1 MSKCSKQGMVCKMEN
16 EKIIAYKSK
25 RDACQVNGNKF
36 LAAFYQLFIV
46 QETKKRKFSF
56 YKKNDLKQHWILLR
70 DMLSNIL
77 EISDENFQ
85 ISICYEVI
93 LAEMGRRLTG
103 EEEQCHIYRHYFH
116 KSENCKYVH
125 GVYQLHLN
133 IILRIADS
141 NIANAQLYADN
152 LLTLLELRF
161 GIYSWQ
167 YAKMKLHI
175 IGEFLY
181 RYNRDAFLYEVK
193 KNYNYFEQYTAD
205 CDFFFCEV
213 LGMYT
218 YFMIEKDFRDY
229 KFWMSRCENA
239 LEKKQG
245 DKLYCFLKCKTAW
258 IKAKAL
264 EKQNE
269 YKAIF
274 DLMQETIIKYLT
286 RDCNNKNL
294 FYGYVYL
301 MAAFACYKLQD
312 YNQMYCYAKDG
323 IAICE
328 NMDQIGSEVYYNLY
342 YYIGIM
348 HMVQADWGNAEKLYF
363 TSLQDIV
370 QKFGTDNENYVLYL
384 SNLTVTALNQGK
396 NIVLYEKKLNKI
408 KKHSL
413 RRKYISVFN
422 NALNFS
428 IAQGMRIKK
437 IKSIYLIC
445 LKNIEDIEDEQ
456 ERNRLDTLYLSAKVN
471 NGIFDDETR
480 HLVEN
485 LGITYKNNYSNEIA
499 ITYWNSILVLKWN
512 EGDIHV
518 ALEISER
525 LKENI
530 SIQEFKYIPIV
541 TNYIQLLVIC
551 GQYSRARAQIFSAID
566 MLENMILKTGFGN
579 NTFYLYYIRILLSMY
594 IYMIKRNGN
603 NLWIDEESTKQLI
616 EKIMFCKTI
625 EREISSLLGSYK
637 NDNEQMDLYYF
648 KQAHRKLAT
657 LEMGLQVGNLGNED
671 YERRKSQCLYERSV
685 HGSNLSK
692 IIPFFDIIHRYK
704 FDDIE
709 LPDNSICIEYFAY
722 YRFVSEMPMSIALGL
737 EDEEPIHNYLAIVL
751 SKDKENIKIQH
762 VIDIPL
768 EEALDKEECCL
779 LEASQDAKQLNKED
793 IERIIKHLNQLFAM
807 PFQHYLLGKEVIY
820 LGLDFVLQILPMDI
834 IFYKNGIFPNIIM
847 VDAAC
852 YVGKDTQI
860 NIENSNAL
868 VIGNP
873 LFNIHVDKKEHSL
886 PYGELE
892 CKIIAKMFGTEP
904 YIGKDAKQKVLWEKE
919 PKDIIHI
926 STHGEWKD
934 IEQNVLVQDNLII
947 SSYLK
952 FAGFSDW
959 EKGNWDKE
967 YGNGIVTGDDF
978 QFMNL
983 SHTKLIVLSAC
994 VSGIGHFKGLS
1005 SVRGLR
1011 WAIGVAGAKNS
1022 ITTLWEVPDVSSA
1035 ILMILF
1041 YRNLHI
1047 MSVGKALYE
1056 AKKRLRTITVG
1067 ELKKDNELRQI
1078 IEETVKKETDDN
1090 VTPYEHWKNWAGFV
1104 CYHG

>member
-1 MSKCSKQGMVCKMEN
+1 MEN
-16 EKIIAYKSK
+16 EKIIAYKLK

-46 QETKKRKFSF
+46 QETKKGKFSF
-56 YKKNDLKQHWILLR
+56 HKKGDLKQHWILLR

-93 LAEMGRRLTG
+93 LAEVGIRLTG
-103 EEEQCHIYRHYFH
+103 EEEQCNIYRHYFN
-116 KSENCKYVH
+116 KSENYEYVH
-125 GVYQLHLN
+125 GAYQLHLN
-133 IILRIADS
+133 IILGIADS

-152 LLTLLELRF
+152 LLKLLELRF

-175 IGEFLY
+175 VGEFLY
-181 RYNRDAFLYEVK
+181 RYNRDAFLYEVR

-205 CDFFFCEV
+205 CDSFFCEV
-213 LGMYT
+213 LSMYT
-218 YFMIEKDFRDY
+218 YFMIERDFRDY
-229 KFWMSRCENA
+229 KFWMSRCEKA
-239 LEKKQG
+239 LEIKQG
-245 DKLYCFLKCKTAW
+245 DKLYCFLKCKIAW
-258 IKAKAL
+258 VKAKAL

-269 YKAIF
+269 YEAIF
-274 DLMQETIIKYLT
+274 YLMQDTITKYLT

-301 MAAFACYKLQD
+301 MATFACYKIHD

-323 IAICE
+323 IALCKSM
-328 NMDQIGSEVYYNLY
+328 NQIGSEVYYNLY

-348 HMVQADWGNAEKLYF
+348 HIVQADWGNAEKLYS

-384 SNLTVTALNQGK
+384 SNLAVIALNQGK
-396 NIVLYEKKLNKI
+396 NIVPYEKKLNKI
-408 KKHSL
+408 ENVNL

-422 NALNFS
+422 NALIFL
-428 IAQGMRIKK
+428 IAQDMSISEIRR
-437 IKSIYLIC
+437 IYLNC
-445 LKNIEDIEDEQ
+445 LKNMEDIEDEQ

-471 NGIFDDETR
+471 SSVFDDDETR
-480 HLVEN
+480 HLVKN

-499 ITYWNSILVLKWN
+499 ITYWNSIIVLKWN
-512 EGDIHV
+512 EGDIQV

-525 LKENI
+525 LMENI
-530 SIQEFKYIPIV
+530 SIEEFKYIPIV

-551 GQYSRARAQIFSAID
+551 GKYCKARDQIFSVID
-566 MLENMILKTGFGN
+566 VLENIILKTGFGN
-579 NTFYLYYIRILLSMY
+579 NTFYLYYIRIFLSMY
-594 IYMIKRNGN
+594 IYMIKRKGN
-603 NLWIDEESTKQLI
+603 SLWIDEESTKQLI

-625 EREISSLLGSYK
+625 EREISRLLGSYE

-657 LEMGLQVGNLGNED
+657 LEIGLQVGNLENED
-671 YERRKSQCLYERSV
+671 YERRKSQCLYERSI

-722 YRFVSEMPMSIALGL
+722 YHFVSEMPMSIALGK

-751 SKDKENIKIQH
+751 SEDKDNVKIQE

-768 EEALDKEECCL
+768 EEALDKEECRL
-779 LEASQDAKQLNKED
+779 LEASQDVKQSNKED
-793 IERIIKHLNQLFAM
+793 IEGIIKHLNQLFAM
-807 PFQHYLLGKEVIY
+807 PFQQYLLGKEVIY

-860 NIENSNAL
+860 KIENSNAL

-873 LFNIHVDKKEHSL
+873 QFNIHVDKKELSL

-892 CKIIAKMFGTEP
+892 CKLIAKMFGTEP
-904 YIGKDAKQKVLWEKE
+904 YIGKEAKQKVLWEKA
-919 PKDIIHI
+919 PKDVIHI

-934 IEQNVLVQDNLII
+934 IGQNVLAQDNLII

-959 EKGNWDKE
+959 EKGSRDKE
-967 YGNGIVTGDDF
+967 YGNGIVMGDDF
-978 QFMNL
+978 LFMNL
-983 SHTKLIVLSAC
+983 SHTKLMVLSAC
-994 VSGIGHFKGLS
+994 VSGFGHFKGLD

-1011 WAIGVAGAKNS
+1011 WAIGVAGAKNT
-1022 ITTLWEVPDVSSA
+1022 ITTLWEVSDVTSA
-1035 ILMILF
+1035 VLMIFF
-1041 YRNLHI
+1041 YRNLHV
-1047 MSVGKALYE
+1047 MPVGKALYE
-1056 AKKRLRTITVG
+1056 AKKRLRKITIG

-1078 IEETVKKETDDN
+1078 IEETGKNETDN
-1090 VTPYEHWKNWAGFV
+1090 NLMPYEHWRNWAAFV